1 MANRHHHK
9 KQRARVRASMAETG
23 ESYQQALTRIRTQK
37 QERAHHLPSH
47 IDLLCIDYFGTE
59 LTLATFQILER
70 LACVVVPSSRL
81 CRSASPGPRSPLLAL
96 DGQRIV
102 H

>member
-1 MANRHHHK
+1 MAK
-9 KQRARVRASMAETG
+9 TG
-23 ESYQQALTRIRTQK
+23 ESYQQALARL
-37 QERAHHLPSH
+37 RAQPPEAPLHAARD

-70 LACVVVPSSRL
+70 LSCVVVPSSRL
-81 CRSASPGPRSPLLAL
+81 ARASSASASVSQRSPFLAL
-96 DGQRIV
+96 SGQRIV